1 LSSSEQVHIKE
12 HLLNEIDVKCKEQI
26 TLNEMG
32 YHPGTADSAAEKNL
46 NQFFQDHSASAVD
59 KFF

>member
-1 LSSSEQVHIKE
+1 MS
-12 HLLNEIDVKCKEQI
+12 NVKCKEQI